1 MNYWLMK
8 TESET
13 FSWQDLVRDGKA
25 CWDGVR
31 NYQARNNIQQMKKGD
46 LVFIYHSVS
55 DKEIVGIA
63 KVSREA
69 YPDPTI
75 DDERWKAVDV
85 VPFQALDNPVTL
97 AKIKK
102 TEGLENIYLLK
113 QSRLSVM
120 PLKPEEFDIILALA
134 QNS

>member
-8 TESET
+8 TEPET

-31 NYQARNNIQQMKKGD
+31 NYQARNNIQAMKEGD

-63 KVSREA
+63 KVNREA
-69 YPDPTI
+69 YPDPTTE
-75 DDERWKAVDV
+75 DERWKALDV
-85 VPFQALDNPVTL
+85 IPFQALDKPVSL